1 MRCAGCGQTIEGE
14 PFWVDNEAYCS
25 EQCAEE
31 FALDEEGEE
40 WEEEYE
46 A

>member
-1 MRCAGCGQTIEGE
+1 MRCAGCGQTIEGK

-25 EQCAEE
+25 EEYAEE
-31 FALDEEGEE
+31 FALDEEEEE